1 MLGSSAARDCAAR
14 DSDCWMA
21 SSASL
26 TRVMRSGARGR
37 SPACFKLRC
46 SGDCAKAVEASSKV
60 SLTRSMV
67 HLRGRRRR
75 ECGEQE
81 SLHAADGRAGV
92 GRIALAVR
100 KDLKQF
106 RASYGMR
113 HRAHGELQAP
123 QQFDVGQ
130 IRKGAVERS
139 QATLG
144 DVREMSVENFF
155 REFARFG
162 EEPAHDGCE
171 FSRRTFE
178 HFEYRADEG
187 VEHLVDRK
195 RPLYGG
201 GFPGTESR

>member
-26 TRVMRSGARGR
+26 TRVLPSGARAM
-37 SPACFKLRC
+37 STACFKLSC

-92 GRIALAVR
+92 GRLALAVR

-106 RASYGMR
+106 RASYGMP
-113 HRAHGELQAP
+113 HPPPGAFQPP
-123 QQFDVGQ
+123 Q
-130 IRKGAVERS
+130 
-139 QATLG
+139 
-144 DVREMSVENFF
+144 
-155 REFARFG
+155 
-162 EEPAHDGCE
+162 
-171 FSRRTFE
+171 
-178 HFEYRADEG
+178 HF
-187 VEHLVDRK
+187 HL
-195 RPLYGG
+195 
-201 GFPGTESR
+201 